1 MKFLIILLIT
11 FGIGFGFNLYAER
24 SNGENVVKSEM
35 AQACQNGTASTA
47 IGVNAKDIKLYCS
60 NQKIVGLY
68 RYIGVAALLI
78 AVSLFYYTLS
88 TVLRKVRDAKKAL
101 KDAARKRKEEE
112 RAKRKGLVK

>member
-11 FGIGFGFNLYAER
+11 FAVGFGFNLYAER
-24 SNGENVVKSEM
+24 SNETTVKSEM
-35 AQACQNGTASTA
+35 ALACQNGTSSTA

-78 AVSLFYYTLS
+78 AVSLFYYTIS
-88 TVLRKVRDAKKAL
+88 TIFRKVRDAKKAL

-112 RAKRKGLVK
+112 RAKRKSLVK